1 MGVVLDV
8 LDQAP
13 VSPVRLNPDLPAE
26 LERII
31 TKCLEKDRDLRYQRA
46 SEVYSD
52 LQQLKLDLHSVNRAA
67 NQ

>member
-1 MGVVLDV
+1 
-8 LDQAP
+8 
-13 VSPVRLNPDLPAE
+13 LPAE

-52 LQQLKLDLHSVNRAA
+52 LQRLKLDLDLGNRAA
-67 NQ
+67 AR